1 MPARYMVATVAFLN
15 TMYLYILRL
24 NVNIAIVAMVNY
36 TAIPHT
42 NIRLAEECHLELLQ
56 DDELDLQDDT
66 EQFVTLTVY
75 PIILIIPLIISILQ
89 RCYCYY
95 DF

>member
-1 MPARYMVATVAFLN
+1 
-15 TMYLYILRL
+15 MYLYILRL

-42 NIRLAEECHLELLQ
+42 NISLAEECHLELLQ